1 MYKNS
6 WRPQAEQWE
15 QKKGVFKETMENKV
29 IYLAG
34 GCYWGVEKYMSEVKG
49 VVKTT
54 VGFANGKTKDPTYE
68 QVKHEDTGHAE
79 TVRVEYDP
87 KVLPLST
94 LLSLFYKV
102 IDPTSVDRQG
112 EDVGHQYRTGVYY
125 TSEEDREVICKSRDH
140 LADKVGKPLA
150 MEVCP
155 LETFWPAEEYHQKY
169 LDKNPGGYCHVPF
182 ALIQWVKS
190 VEPENYTED

>member
-1 MYKNS
+1 
-6 WRPQAEQWE
+6 
-15 QKKGVFKETMENKV
+15 MENKV

-68 QVKHEDTGHAE
+68 QGKHEDTGHAE

-155 LETFWPAEEYHQKY
+155 LETCWPAEEYHQKY